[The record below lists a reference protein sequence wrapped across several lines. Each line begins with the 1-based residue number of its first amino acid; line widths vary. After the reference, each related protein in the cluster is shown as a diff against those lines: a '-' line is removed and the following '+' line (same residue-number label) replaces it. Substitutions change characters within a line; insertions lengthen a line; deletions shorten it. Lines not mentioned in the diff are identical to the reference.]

1 MFMVYIFIFII
12 SKCYNHF
19 NHDVIQKYKLLI
31 EYVLQLFIRNVHM
44 SIEQNLLDYMITR
57 CINDSLYLQKIS
69 RVVYS
74 QTDPYLKQPYER
86 NNQQRETCSS
96 DRTVKSFFIINYIKF
111 LNIYTHQFKNA
122 EHIKTLL
129 VHIYVCIV
137 YQKLFLSKLA
147 II

>member
-1 MFMVYIFIFII
+1 MTQYLNWRQWWYKTYFLPLIWPF
-12 SKCYNHF
+12 
-19 NHDVIQKYKLLI
+19 KLLI
-31 EYVLQLFIRNVHM
+31 EYISQLFIRNVHITM
-44 SIEQNLLDYMITR
+44 VGNSFDYMITR
-57 CINDSLYLQKIS
+57 CINDVLYLQKIS

-86 NNQQRETCSS
+86 SNQQRETCSS
-96 DRTVKSFFIINYIKF
+96 DRTVKSFFIINYINF
-111 LNIYTHQFKNA
+111 LNIYAHQFKNA

-137 YQKLFLSKLA
+137 YQKLFLFKLA

>member
-1 MFMVYIFIFII
+1 MIFCQNSSFYMTIFHN
-12 SKCYNHF
+12 Y
-19 NHDVIQKYKLLI
+19 
-31 EYVLQLFIRNVHM
+31 LFVTM
-44 SIEQNLLDYMITR
+44 STYLWLGIYLTNMITR
-57 CINDSLYLQKIS
+57 CINDVLYLQKVS

-74 QTDPYLKQPYER
+74 QTDPYLKQLYER
-86 NNQQRETCSS
+86 SNQQRETCSS
-96 DRTVKSFFIINYIKF
+96 DRTVKSFFIINYINF
-111 LNIYTHQFKNA
+111 LNIYAHQFKNA